1 MIFIKSLIIKWLY
14 LNMTTKH
21 LIYTLV
27 ASCLFS
33 MYSCSNDEQIVPEG
47 FRIEDGYNLSLVAQ
61 EPLIRD
67 PVEIEFDENGDAY
80 VLEMPGYPFEES
92 ESRLI
97 KLIDKD
103 EDGVFDDSVLFADDL
118 ELASSILPYKKGF
131 LVAAPPYLLHIVDT
145 DNDNK
150 VDRRDTLLSGFA
162 TGNLQHNYNG
172 LSFGLD
178 GWIYAANGGN
188 NGKPFWWDDRSTEID
203 LKGNDFR
210 LNLETKE
217 LELLGYSSGGFELGF
232 DDYGRMFETHN
243 LEHISQLV
251 FPDRYVNNVS
261 LISEHRLCNISNHEE
276 NGLARIYPIGE
287 QESRVNHPEQ
297 SGYFSGSCGVAH
309 YGGGTLG
316 DLNNSIWVCD
326 VVLNL
331 IHVDKLTPNQSR
343 FTADRAFEK
352 SDFLASTDRS
362 FRPVNLTTGPDG
374 NMFLVDMYRGVIEHP
389 EWIPD
394 EIEETLDLQAGTEK
408 GRIYKISSQNNVE
421 KEIDFSIKPT
431 DLIQSLTSA
440 NQWTR
445 MTAHR
450 LLLDQELSAE
460 SLKQLNNHLSSG
472 NELARLHAMWILHLH
487 DKLSI
492 NSLIAL
498 LEDDDAGVREN
509 GLMVAEKYISVDR
522 VSNKII
528 AALANPN
535 PRVSMQA
542 ALSASLIENDGKQK
556 QLIEKIGT
564 LSFAEADEYLVA
576 ARTIASHSNPMAVL
590 GQLSLTAEAN
600 KSIVKSLLY
609 AYSKDS
615 NQLMATIELLSKANL
630 NDYDL
635 ADYLSAIDVGPIGNK
650 AKSQLAAQLV
660 AIEQK
665 QSLPLLTA
673 TAALR
678 KQLNLPLSSYFNE
691 AVDDALKMSL
701 DADQSLESRLQSVS
715 LLASVP
721 FRRKQQTLFSL
732 LENNQPLD
740 LQQNALQQ
748 LWNVN
753 DKKVGRFLVDKWNEL
768 SPSSRRHASD
778 ILLYKELHHD
788 ALLSGLESKQINIG
802 EMNFDL
808 ERRRTLLW
816 WTENENTKRRA
827 EALFSDAGVVN
838 RKDAIHNMKESL
850 MLKGSVDKG
859 SEVFDV
865 LCGQCHLY
873 KDQGYDVGPV
883 LTEINRKS
891 KESLLHEILDPNA
904 AVDTRYINHKVEM
917 LNGDIHLGIIHSE
930 TDQVIQLKKL
940 GGSSVEIKK
949 ANIKSF
955 ASLGTSLM
963 PEGLEGNM
971 THQEMADLMAFL
983 QQG

>member
-1 MIFIKSLIIKWLY
+1 
-14 LNMTTKH
+14 MTTKH

-97 KLIDKD
+97 KLIDKED
-103 EDGVFDDSVLFADDL
+103 DGVFDDSVLFADDL

-145 DNDNK
+145 DNDDK

-188 NGKPFWWDDRSTEID
+188 NGKPFWWDDQSTQID

-650 AKSQLAAQLV
+650 AKSQLAAQLA

-715 LLASVP
+715 LLESVP

-768 SPSSRRHASD
+768 SPSSRRQASD

-788 ALLSGLESKQINIG
+788 ALLSGLEGKQINIG